1 MQNNWFRR
9 SAPASAQSE
18 SLAHAEHALMAEA
31 LLRATVGL
39 LDRVDPLAVV
49 EKICPQIVEASP
61 HIPLLL
67 AGVGDPHSP
76 SVKPQVALGPACAVA
91 GELIVPREFL
101 TQNTDA
107 PRFATGELTRL
118 FEISPLSLHGPW
130 RQAAMRYGARSILV
144 ATRSA

>member
-49 EKICPQIVEASP
+49 EKICPLIVEASP
-61 HIPLLL
+61 HIPLLW

-76 SVKPQVALGPACAVA
+76 SRD
-91 GELIVPREFL
+91 GE
-101 TQNTDA
+101 
-107 PRFATGELTRL
+107 TR
-118 FEISPLSLHGPW
+118 
-130 RQAAMRYGARSILV
+130 
-144 ATRSA
+144 T